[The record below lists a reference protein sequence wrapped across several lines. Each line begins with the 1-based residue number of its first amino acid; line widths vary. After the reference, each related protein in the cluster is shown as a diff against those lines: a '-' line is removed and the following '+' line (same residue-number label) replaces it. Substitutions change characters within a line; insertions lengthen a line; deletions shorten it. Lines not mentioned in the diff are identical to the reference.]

1 MPLSGNKTESL
12 PSEPSAHYT
21 PEQLLGKSVVIL
33 ANLPTRKMMG
43 LESQGMILAAE
54 GSDGKLSV
62 LFPDKGINPGSLI
75 S

>member
-1 MPLSGNKTESL
+1 
-12 PSEPSAHYT
+12 
-21 PEQLLGKSVVIL
+21 
-33 ANLPTRKMMG
+33 MG